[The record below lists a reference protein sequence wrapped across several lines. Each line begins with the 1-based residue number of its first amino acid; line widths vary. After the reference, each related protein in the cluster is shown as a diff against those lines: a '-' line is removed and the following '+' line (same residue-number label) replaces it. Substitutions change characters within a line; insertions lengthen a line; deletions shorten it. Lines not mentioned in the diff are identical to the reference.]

1 MNILM
6 ITHLYHPRI
15 GGVESCV
22 KNLCRELQK
31 KGHNVEIVTSRL
43 PKNLPQRETINEVMV
58 NRLPFRL
65 ASSNPLSIL
74 KFIIRASECIV
85 KMLIIVRNK
94 KIDII
99 NLHYISENAIYAL
112 MLSYMKRISL
122 ITSIHGSDIENASV
136 RGRMYEWVVRRTL
149 KRSAKVISNSNY
161 LLLKTIEKF
170 NAGIDRKSIIIGNGV
185 DISEAYMLDKY
196 EEAPSP
202 FILGIGR
209 LEHYKGFDIL
219 IRSVAFMLRS
229 YPDIK
234 LILAGDGPE
243 RRNLEILIKKLG
255 IEESVLM
262 YGLRDRKDIQQLL
275 ASCKFLVVPSRRE
288 AFGIVILEAMAA
300 RRAVIA
306 MEVGGVSDL
315 IKQGE
320 NGILIKNHD
329 PNDLAEA
336 MTYLLEHPE
345 IADALG
351 KRGRSNV
358 IERFDWKIIA
368 DKYIAAFQSTI

>member
-6 ITHLYHPRI
+6 IPHLYHPRI
-15 GGVESCV
+15 GGVEICV

-43 PKNLPQRETINEVMV
+43 PRKLPQRETIDGVVV

-99 NLHYISENAIYAL
+99 NLHYISDNAIYAL
-112 MLSYMKRISL
+112 MLSYVKRISL
-122 ITSIHGSDIENASV
+122 ITNIHGSDIEHDSV
-136 RGRMYEWVVRRTL
+136 RGKMYEWVVRRTL
-149 KRSAKVISNSNY
+149 ERSAKVIFNSNY
-161 LLLKTIEKF
+161 MLLKTMENF
-170 NAGIDRKSIIIGNGV
+170 NVSIDRKSVVIGNGV
-185 DISEAYMLDKY
+185 DISEADILEKSK
-196 EEAPSP
+196 EAPSP

-209 LEHYKGFDIL
+209 LVQYKGFDIL
-219 IRSVAFMLRS
+219 IRSFASVLGR

-234 LILAGDGPE
+234 LVLAGDGPE
-243 RRNLEILIKKLG
+243 RRNLEILIRNLG
-255 IEESVLM
+255 IEESVLL
-262 YGLRDRKDIQQLL
+262 YGFRDRKDIQQLL
-275 ASCKFLVVPSRRE
+275 VSCKFLVVPSRRE
-288 AFGIVILEAMAA
+288 PFGIVILEAMAA
-300 RRAVIA
+300 QKAVIA
-306 MEVGGVSDL
+306 MEVGGVPDL
-315 IKQGE
+315 VKQGE
-320 NGILIKNHD
+320 NGILIKSHD
-329 PNDLAEA
+329 PHDLAAA

-351 KRGRSNV
+351 KRGRSTV
-358 IERFDWKIIA
+358 IDRFEWKIIA
-368 DKYIAAFQSTI
+368 DKYITAFQSVA